1 MPHYILTAWKAYSLL
16 GWVSNTFSRL
26 FQFKASFQQWLVF
39 ARLIQPLWRGF
50 ETVHCS
56 LGTEL
61 IHSFLKKDAHL
72 DHSWSICNKG
82 KDSYTSALWL
92 ETLCVC
98 VFEKCNLTFWLFG
111 LFLIVTEVA
120 VVWEDL
126 ILFSGKIY
134 SYKKDF

>member
-1 MPHYILTAWKAYSLL
+1 MPHYILTAWKAYSLV

-26 FQFKASFQQWLVF
+26 FQFKASFQQGLVF

-50 ETVHCS
+50 ETVHWERGWYTAS
-56 LGTEL
+56 LNKMHTYT
-61 IHSFLKKDAHL
+61 IPRVSVTRAKILK
-72 DHSWSICNKG
+72 SQ
-82 KDSYTSALWL
+82 
-92 ETLCVC
+92 LCVC
-98 VFEKCNLTFWLFG
+98 VWKVVFNLTFCPFA
-111 LFLIVTEVA
+111 LFLIVTEVV